1 MSAEQKSAQV
11 AAAATEAAP
20 RKTGLLYDD
29 VYLKHLAGN
38 TGHPERPE
46 RLIAIR
52 NGLEKA
58 GLMKSL
64 VPIPPRRAT
73 EQELELVHS
82 PAYVALVRR
91 GLSNFRERREL
102 GAGE

>member
-1 MSAEQKSAQV
+1 MGAIMSAQQRPAQAAS
-11 AAAATEAAP
+11 AAAEAAP
-20 RKTGLLYDD
+20 RKTGLVLDD

-46 RLIAIR
+46 RLTAVR
-52 NGLEKA
+52 NGLEKS
-58 GLMKSL
+58 GLTKKL
-64 VPIPPRRAT
+64 VPVPPRRAT

-91 GLSNFRERREL
+91 ELSNLREVR
-102 GAGE
+102 